1 MSVWDAVAAG
11 RSPRIYR
18 TGQLIY
24 LQGTVPECFYY
35 LLSGTVRSFISTD
48 DGEERILTVHR
59 AGDIMGEASFF
70 DGGPRVTSA
79 SALEECK
86 VISFDGASF
95 QAAIGRDP
103 SLALPLLR
111 DLGRT
116 VRTLSAHVGSAAL
129 PAERRVARY
138 LLSLPCGGD
147 GSVFCTHEHI
157 GQAVGLSRVTV
168 SRTLGEL
175 ARAGLIRPGYRSIL
189 LADRR
194 ALEALAY
201 PSPARRQ

>member
-1 MSVWDAVAAG
+1 M
-11 RSPRIYR
+11 
-18 TGQLIY
+18 
-24 LQGTVPECFYY
+24 
-35 LLSGTVRSFISTD
+35 RSFISTD

-201 PSPARRQ
+201 PIPARRQ